1 MSTIIICDMCGEQIG
16 GSPVTIALPSEE
28 DWAVIDLC
36 SRACV
41 LGALGMD
48 EEQDEEDGQISRVLD
63 DLPPRLA
70 EEVEEMQEEPRRIV
84 LRPSELSNDERDDNE
99 KKFKEAAE
107 RATGQMLGVR
117 NRSKGE
123 R

>member
-1 MSTIIICDMCGEQIG
+1 
-16 GSPVTIALPSEE
+16 
-28 DWAVIDLC
+28 
-36 SRACV
+36 
-41 LGALGMD
+41 
-48 EEQDEEDGQISRVLD
+48 
-63 DLPPRLA
+63 
-70 EEVEEMQEEPRRIV
+70 MQEKTRRVV

>member
-1 MSTIIICDMCGEQIG
+1 MSTIIICDMCGKQIG

-48 EEQDEEDGQISRVLD
+48 EEHEDEEV
-63 DLPPRLA
+63 DLPPHLA
-70 EEVEEMQEEPRRIV
+70 EEVEEMQEKTRRVV